1 MSKWEM
7 VRLGDVGEVITGS
20 TPPTS
25 NRSYYESDD
34 IQFYKPNDFKESVVN
49 KLKFSLAYVSHHA
62 TNKIR
67 LFPKGSVLTTC
78 IGSIGKVGVLDNEAT
93 GNQQINAIIPNRR
106 KVISVFLAY
115 SILSKNNHL
124 KDKANAPVVPIIN
137 KTQFANVQIPLPP
150 LEVQQKI
157 AQTLDAAAELL
168 TLRKEQLAEMD
179 NLIKAVFY
187 EMFGDPVAN
196 EKGWQV
202 IFVQDVYTIIDG
214 DRGVNYPKQ
223 NDFIKD
229 GYCLFL
235 NTGNVTKEGFK
246 FDDLKFISEEKDK
259 ELRKGKMERG
269 DVILTTR
276 GTVGNIAYY
285 NKDIAFNVVRINSGM
300 VILRNRCK
308 EIHPLYFCELFK
320 NKEMGRRISSFLSGT
335 AQPQLPITNLKKI
348 RFPLPPL
355 SRQNKFAAIVTKI
368 EEQKALVQKAIDESQ
383 YLFDSLMN
391 EYFN

>member
-7 VRLGDVGEVITGS
+7 VKLGTVVNINMGQSPDSSTYNQERRGLPFFQGNADFGTRYPTVRCFCTKPTKLANMNDVLISVRAPIGALNIANKPCCIGRGLAAISKIDQVSDCLYIYYFLRSKNVELKSKGTGS
-20 TPPTS
+20 T
-25 NRSYYESDD
+25 
-34 IQFYKPNDFKESVVN
+34 FK
-49 KLKFSLAYVSHHA
+49 A
-62 TNKIR
+62 
-67 LFPKGSVLTTC
+67 
-78 IGSIGKVGVLDNEAT
+78 
-93 GNQQINAIIPNRR
+93 
-106 KVISVFLAY
+106 
-115 SILSKNNHL
+115 
-124 KDKANAPVVPIIN
+124 IN
-137 KTQFANVQIPLPP
+137 KKILNDLVIPLPP

-168 TLRKEQLAEMD
+168 ALRKQQLAALD
-179 NLIKAVFY
+179 KLIKSVFY
-187 EMFGDPVAN
+187 EMFGDPVTN
-196 EKGWQV
+196 EKGWSL

-223 NDFIKD
+223 NDFYED

-235 NTGNVTKEGFK
+235 NTGNVTKDGFK
-246 FDDLKFISEEKDK
+246 FGDLKFISEEKDK
-259 ELRKGKMERG
+259 ELRKGKLERG
-269 DVILTTR
+269 DIILTTR

-285 NKDIAFNVVRINSGM
+285 NEGIAFNVVRINSGM
-300 VILRNRCK
+300 VILRNHCK
-308 EIHPLYFCELFK
+308 EIQPLYFCELFK

-355 SRQNKFAAIVTKI
+355 SLQNQFAAIVTKI

>member
-1 MSKWEM
+1 MSKWEK
-7 VRLGDVGEVITGS
+7 VKLRDVCEINIGK
-20 TPPTS
+20 TPS
-25 NRSYYESDD
+25 RDNVLFWNNGIYKWLSISDMQD
-34 IQFYKPNDFKESVVN
+34 KYLIDSKEKISMEAVGKCNMKLIPINTVVMSFKLSV
-49 KLKFSLAYVSHHA
+49 
-62 TNKIR
+62 
-67 LFPKGSVLTTC
+67 
-78 IGSIGKVGVLDNEAT
+78 GKVGILSEPMYSNEAIANFPILNCEKLHANFLYYALQSLKFENMDRAAKGLT
-93 GNQQINAIIPNRR
+93 LNKAKLNQLKIP
-106 KVISVFLAY
+106 F
-115 SILSKNNHL
+115 
-124 KDKANAPVVPIIN
+124 
-137 KTQFANVQIPLPP
+137 PP

-157 AQTLDAAAELL
+157 AQTLDAAAALL
-168 TLRKEQLAEMD
+168 ALRKEQLAEMD
-179 NLIKAVFY
+179 NLIKSVFY

-355 SRQNKFAAIVTKI
+355 SRQNQFAEIVTKI
-368 EEQKALVQKAIDESQ
+368 EEQKVLVQKAIDESQ